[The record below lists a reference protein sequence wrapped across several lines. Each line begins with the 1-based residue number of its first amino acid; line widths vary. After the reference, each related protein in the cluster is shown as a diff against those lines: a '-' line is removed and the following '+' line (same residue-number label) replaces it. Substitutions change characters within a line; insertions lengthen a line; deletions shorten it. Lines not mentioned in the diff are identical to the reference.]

1 MSPKS
6 RLWESRMCCIP
17 HIKKDNSGAV
27 IARSSSHD
35 AWRVP
40 PRGTLRGVTGLTSH
54 WSLISATFEPKRPH
68 RTTEYPPS
76 ERTIRDKFATPPL
89 LALSPRRG
97 GATDSREVGTEVAG
111 PHAPAAEGYMYVCG
125 DNAGPRYECF
135 EPAPSMEQPTFEE
148 HMFGEF
154 GKDRQVQVVV
164 GAGGELQYREE
175 LPVFSS
181 EQKRKEEPLLLQQV
195 DAPAQHATHPPPPP
209 PPATK
214 KSEKKKSENNGIKK
228 KKTRTTFTAYQL
240 EELERAFER
249 APYPD
254 VFAREELALKLNL
267 SESRVQVWFQNR
279 RAKWRKR
286 EPPRKTGYIG
296 SSSPSSTTLSG
307 GFSGIGGNLPTFP
320 QNGLPAPADSWSYQH
335 SYELSSHHLLSSG
348 SSGYPAF
355 NAQPAYSY
363 TTVLNGHDGQ
373 NMFASRHY
381 DYSEGSPPPIGVR
394 DYPMIAAHSPQMEP
408 HGHEDKLD
416 YRNHDHEDKYTAC
429 ALQEEPRYG
438 APPEDYDKCGM
449 VPHEKHYEIDR
460 HQEMAQPVVV
470 KMEPS
475 PGQAYTSLPPFLN

>member
-1 MSPKS
+1 
-6 RLWESRMCCIP
+6 
-17 HIKKDNSGAV
+17 
-27 IARSSSHD
+27 
-35 AWRVP
+35 
-40 PRGTLRGVTGLTSH
+40 
-54 WSLISATFEPKRPH
+54 
-68 RTTEYPPS
+68 
-76 ERTIRDKFATPPL
+76 
-89 LALSPRRG
+89 
-97 GATDSREVGTEVAG
+97 
-111 PHAPAAEGYMYVCG
+111 MYVCG
-125 DNAGPRYECF
+125 DPAGSAGPRYECSF
-135 EPAPSMEQPTFEE
+135 EPAPGSMDQPTFEE
-148 HMFGEF
+148 HMFSEF

-175 LPVFSS
+175 LPVFASS
-181 EQKRKEEPLLLQQV
+181 ADQKRKDEPLLLQQV
-195 DAPAQHATHPPPPP
+195 EAPTQHAAHPPPPP
-209 PPATK
+209 PPTTK
-214 KSEKKKSENNGIKK
+214 KSDKKKSENNGIKK

-307 GFSGIGGNLPTFP
+307 GFSGISGNLPAFP

-355 NAQPAYSY
+355 NTQPAAYSY

-373 NMFASRHY
+373 MFAPRHSY
-381 DYSEGSPPPIGVR
+381 EYGEGSPPPLGVR
-394 DYPMIAAHSPQMEP
+394 DYPMIAAHSPQMEA
-408 HGHEDKLD
+408 HGHEEKLE
-416 YRNHDHEDKYTAC
+416 YRNHEHEDKYSAC
-429 ALQEEPRYG
+429 AMQEEPRYG
-438 APPEDYDKCGM
+438 APPEDYDKCGI
-449 VPHEKHYEIDR
+449 VQHDKHYDMDR
-460 HQEMAQPVVV
+460 HADLAQPVVV

-475 PGQAYTSLPPFLN
+475 PGQAYTTSLPPFLN